1 MIGAPAGRLPLL
13 GTGMRAAVY
22 PALLWNGARLHH
34 AAATDDDGMVLVA
47 LAAAPPDTDT
57 ADVDRAV
64 SVGRAVAAGLPA
76 VLDDSGETAR
86 PTIGV
91 VAAAACAA
99 VAGGTDPS
107 GLGPALDVAAALM
120 VVGPPAGGTPREA
133 GLRAGHC
140 LAAGWLAPQVV
151 RAGLTGM
158 AGTLAHTVFTVTG
171 RPTGELPDDPSRGI
185 PVAERT
191 GSAASDL
198 LAALS

>member
-1 MIGAPAGRLPLL
+1 MGAPAGRLPLL
-13 GTGMRAAVY
+13 GTGMRAAAY

-34 AAATDDDGMVLVA
+34 AAAPEDDGLVLVA
-47 LAAAPPDTDT
+47 LAAALPDADA

-64 SVGRAVAAGLPA
+64 SIGRAVAAGLPA
-76 VLDDSGETAR
+76 VLGVGGATAR

-107 GLGPALDVAAALM
+107 GLGPVLDVAAALM
-120 VVGPPAGGTPREA
+120 VVGPPAGGTPRED

-140 LAAGWLAPQVV
+140 LAAGWLAPRVLG
-151 RAGLTGM
+151 AGLTGM
-158 AGTLAHTVFTVTG
+158 AGSLTHTVSTVTG
-171 RPTGELPDDPSRGI
+171 RPVGELPDDPSRGV